1 MSVKSISFLKKSSKP
16 LEVDWGLVFLDYC
29 SAMKERLKKIPIIG
43 QLIKALELIKLPG
56 GKNFSVYDLI
66 EMYLLGIIRGALTA
80 RAGSISFSFFM
91 ALFPFLLFVLN
102 LIPFIPIINFDAVL
116 LEFIEALLPQETH
129 IFFSS
134 IFEDIQSKPRGGLLS
149 SVFILSIFLTANGVN
164 AIFASF
170 EESYHVDLTRNFFK
184 QYLISIAVSILLAVL
199 LLIAVAV
206 FIFFELY
213 FLRNIQDFI
222 TNTVNWVRVAQIFF
236 FVVLAYFSIST
247 LYFFGT
253 VEGKVNHFFSPGAFM
268 TTLLLVLSTYLFGIY
283 VDRFSTYNQLYGSI
297 GALLLFMLYT
307 WINSILLL
315 LGFELNATLNKLNK
329 QPKVNITE
337 I

>member
-1 MSVKSISFLKKSSKP
+1 
-16 LEVDWGLVFLDYC
+16 
-29 SAMKERLKKIPIIG
+29 MKEKLKKIPVLG

-56 GKNFSVYDLI
+56 ANSFSFYDLV
-66 EMYLLGIIRGALTA
+66 EMYLVGLVRGAFTA
-80 RAGSISFSFFM
+80 RAGSVSFSFFM

-102 LIPFIPIINFDAVL
+102 LLPFIPIQNFDVVL

-129 IFFSS
+129 TFFTTIFQ
-134 IFEDIQSKPRGGLLS
+134 DIQSKPRGGLLS
-149 SVFILSIFLTANGVN
+149 SVFILSIFLTANGVSS
-164 AIFASF
+164 IFASF

-184 QYLISIAVSILLAVL
+184 QYFIAVGVSVLLAFL
-199 LLIAVAV
+199 LLVAVAV
-206 FIFFELY
+206 FIFFEIY
-213 FLRNIQDFI
+213 FLRNLPDFVS
-222 TNTVNWVRVAQIFF
+222 NTVNWIRTGQLIFF
-236 FVVLAYFSIST
+236 VILAYFSIST

-253 VEGKVNHFFSPGAFM
+253 VEGRISRFFSPGALM
-268 TTLLLVLSTYLFGIY
+268 TTLLLISSTYLFGVY

-329 QPKVNITE
+329 KSKVNISDE
-337 I
+337 KS

>member
-1 MSVKSISFLKKSSKP
+1 
-16 LEVDWGLVFLDYC
+16 
-29 SAMKERLKKIPIIG
+29 MKEKLKQIPIIG
-43 QLIKALELIKLPG
+43 QLVKILELIKLPG
-56 GKNFSVYDLI
+56 SVGFSMYDLM
-66 EMYLLGIIRGALTA
+66 EMYFLGLIRGAFTA

-102 LIPFIPIINFDAVL
+102 LIPFIPITNFDMVL
-116 LEFIEALLPQETH
+116 LDFIEALLPQETH
-129 IFFSS
+129 VFFSS

-164 AIFASF
+164 AIFGSF

-184 QYLISIAVSILLAVL
+184 QYLISVAVSILLAVL

-213 FLRNIQDFI
+213 FLGSIQEFI
-222 TNTVNWVRVAQIFF
+222 PNSINWVRLAQIFF
-236 FVVLAYFSIST
+236 FIVLAYFSISV

-253 VEGKVNHFFSPGAFM
+253 VEGKITRFFSPGAFM
-268 TTLLLVLSTYLFGIY
+268 TTLLLISSTYLFGIY
-283 VDRFSTYNQLYGSI
+283 VDRFSNYNQLYGSI
-297 GALLLFMLYT
+297 GALLLFMLYV

-315 LGFELNATLNKLNK
+315 LGFELNATLNRLKKN
-329 QPKVNITE
+329 PKVNPSQN
-337 I
+337 